1 MIIFFEAFR
10 ITFTIYMVDK
20 YWTKSDY
27 FYGNGVSGL
36 YADKYKGENYSVLA
50 LGGLFVDASWESGA
64 SLKR

>member
-50 LGGLFVDASWESGA
+50 LGAYL
-64 SLKR
+64 